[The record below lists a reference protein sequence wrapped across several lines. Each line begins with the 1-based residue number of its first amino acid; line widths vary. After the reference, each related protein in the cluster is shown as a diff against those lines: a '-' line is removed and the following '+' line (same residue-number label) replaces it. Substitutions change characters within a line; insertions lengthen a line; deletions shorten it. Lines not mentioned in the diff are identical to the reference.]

1 MTAAAVAELL
11 GITQQAVAKAVVRGG
26 ELADD
31 QRYKLRSLQT
41 KRGRVVT
48 LPLFVCDL
56 LKASI

>member
-11 GITQQAVAKAVVRGG
+11 GITQQAVAKAVVRGE

-31 QRYKLRSLQT
+31 QRYELRSSQT

-48 LPLFVCDL
+48 LPLFDSDL
-56 LKASI
+56 LKISI